1 MFRVRSNGSQ
11 SPVEQAS
18 CSRGTSQVVF
28 ISDTISKRSEMI
40 TTNGRVNNPFAA
52 KGTCPNAGN
61 WIHTQL
67 PIPGCGP
74 DCSITRLQDA
84 AGGRIQVHPISA
96 PKALAGGPQI
106 CIPSG
111 DLLALR
117 PKSSLLSPTQK
128 ALMTLVH
135 CFVPVA

>member
-1 MFRVRSNGSQ
+1 MFRVRSDGSQ

-28 ISDTISKRSEMI
+28 IFDTISKRSDMI

-67 PIPGCGP
+67 PIPDRGP
-74 DCSITRLQDA
+74 DCSITPLQDA
-84 AGGRIQVHPISA
+84 AGGRMRAHPTS
-96 PKALAGGPQI
+96 ALAGGPQI